1 MKKYLRRNNKPL
13 EQLIKRLNEE
23 HRNNISRRDSGT
35 LE

>member
-23 HRNNISRRDSGT
+23 YRKNISRRDSGT